1 MEIPLLLSVILLIF
15 FFFSFSFLIFSSLGD
30 EAEPPTSKPNLQ
42 STPLRINS
50 PNPVTGI
57 IPAIAAPSPV
67 PETTP
72 TQHEPMDTTPALELT
87 PVEVKVSKGRVGVVV
102 SGNQGEADH
111 LVETISKALG
121 HIGVTSTVV
130 SRAPSLIA
138 LPIFVQQIARNVDV
152 VIVASYVHNDEA
164 TSQTIRNALLQYGM
178 GNMGN
183 YTPIIPAII
192 NEDSLLKAKAM
203 AAVHSTE
210 WAKAALDLLNIKN
223 GVTTIEIT
231 DGPIVEPP
239 PVLTPELN
247 DVQKL
252 LQILRE
258 SLKQHGARGIV
269 GLGRK
274 FKIAD
279 DDRSGCLCLPEFTKV
294 INEHK
299 LNWTQEQI
307 SLVFSYFDNDGSK
320 SISYD
325 EFVVAVRGEL
335 NDRRKQLVLLAFSI
349 LDKDKSGI
357 VDYNDVIGVYDAT
370 KHPDVISGKKTEKDI
385 LAEFLDTF
393 DSIDKDGKVTPD
405 EFIKYYS
412 NVSSSIDDDDY
423 FELMIRNAWH
433 ISGGEGWCANSSC
446 RRVLVTHKDGRQ
458 TVEEIKN
465 DLGIKDDDFEAMLK
479 KLQEQGLDDIV
490 TIETNSGNKR
500 QVEDGAIKHAPA
512 APTNSNGVKPPT
524 PPEIFTRTQGFN
536 PKRQPGGASSLVLG

>member
-1 MEIPLLLSVILLIF
+1 
-15 FFFSFSFLIFSSLGD
+15 
-30 EAEPPTSKPNLQ
+30 
-42 STPLRINS
+42 
-50 PNPVTGI
+50 
-57 IPAIAAPSPV
+57 
-67 PETTP
+67 
-72 TQHEPMDTTPALELT
+72 MDTVPALELT
-87 PVEVKVSKGRVGVVV
+87 PVEVKVIKGRVGIVV
-102 SGNQGEADH
+102 SGNQDESDH
-111 LVETISKALG
+111 LVNTLTKSLG
-121 HIGVTSTVV
+121 HNGITTTVV
-130 SRAPSLIA
+130 ARAPTLVA
-138 LPIFVQQIARNVDV
+138 LPIYVQQIARGVDV
-152 VIVASYVHNDEA
+152 VIVGSYVHNDEGTA
-164 TSQTIRNALLQYGM
+164 QTLRNALLQYGM
-178 GNMGN
+178 GNLGN

-192 NEDSLLKAKAM
+192 NEDCLLKAKAM
-203 AAVHSTE
+203 FAVHADD
-210 WAKAALDLLNIKN
+210 WAKSTLDLLNIKN
-223 GVTTIEIT
+223 GLTAIEIT
-231 DGPIVEPP
+231 DGPVVEPP
-239 PVLTPELN
+239 PVFTPELS

-252 LQILRE
+252 LEILRE
-258 SLKQHGARGIV
+258 SLKQHGARGII

-279 DDRSGCLCLPEFTKV
+279 DDRSGELSLAEFTKV

-307 SLVFSYFDNDGSK
+307 ALVFNYFDSDNSK
-320 SISYD
+320 HISYD
-325 EFVVAVRGEL
+325 EFIVAIRGEL
-335 NDRRKQLVLLAFSI
+335 NDRRKQLVLQAFAI
-349 LDKDKSGI
+349 LDKDKSG
-357 VDYNDVIGVYDAT
+357 VLEVSDVTGVYDAS
-370 KHPDVISGKKTEKDI
+370 KHPDVISGKKTEKEI

-479 KLQEQGLDDIV
+479 KLQEQGLNDIV

-500 QVEDGAIKHAPA
+500 EVEAGVIK
-512 APTNSNGVKPPT
+512 NSPVPPSSTATVKPPT
-524 PPEIFTRTQGFN
+524 PPEIFTRAQGFN